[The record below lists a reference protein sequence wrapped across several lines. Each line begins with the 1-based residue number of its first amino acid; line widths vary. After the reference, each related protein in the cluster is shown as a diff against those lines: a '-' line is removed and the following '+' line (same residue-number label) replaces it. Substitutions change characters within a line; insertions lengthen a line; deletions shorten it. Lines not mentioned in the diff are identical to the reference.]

1 MLSRSTRR
9 LRPRFWQLWV
19 SCIWKITL
27 QEVSPNGG
35 AIALDHP
42 LGMSAGSGLVTTA
55 PNRLGRGQGRYGL
68 CVLYAGVGQGLALVF
83 E

>member
-1 MLSRSTRR
+1 
-9 LRPRFWQLWV
+9 
-19 SCIWKITL
+19 
-27 QEVSPNGG
+27 
-35 AIALDHP
+35 
-42 LGMSAGSGLVTTA
+42 VTTA